1 MASSL
6 LGIDFG
12 FKRIGLATGQTITGS
27 TSALNTLPNE
37 RHNTNWNGLDKV
49 IQEWRPDT
57 FVLGLPVHK
66 DGTDHEVTKAVR
78 KFAVQLEER
87 YGKPIHFQDER
98 LSSSEAQGILQQQR
112 ASGAR
117 KKKVQKEDIDKL
129 AAALILQRW
138 LDANC

>member
-27 TSALNTLPNE
+27 TSALNTLANE
-37 RHNTNWNGLDKV
+37 RNNTNWSGLDKV

-66 DGTDHEVTKAVR
+66 DGTDHDVTKAVR

-87 YGKPIHFQDER
+87 YGKPTHFQDER
-98 LSSSEAQGILQQQR
+98 LSSNEAEGILQQQR

-138 LDANC
+138 LDANT

>member
-12 FKRIGLATGQTITGS
+12 FKRIGLAVGQTITGS

-66 DGTDHEVTKAVR
+66 DGTDHDVTKAVR

-98 LSSSEAQGILQQQR
+98 LSSSEAEGILQQQR
-112 ASGAR
+112 ASGSR

>member
-1 MASSL
+1 MCIRDSWS
-6 LGIDFG
+6 
-12 FKRIGLATGQTITGS
+12 
-27 TSALNTLPNE
+27 
-37 RHNTNWNGLDKV
+37 GLDKV

-57 FVLGLPVHK
+57 FILGLPVHK
-66 DGTDHEVTKAVR
+66 DGTDHDVTKAVR

-98 LSSSEAQGILQQQR
+98 LSSSEAEGILQQQR

>member
-12 FKRIGLATGQTITGS
+12 FKRIGLAVGQTITGS

-66 DGTDHEVTKAVR
+66 DGTDHDVTKAVR

-98 LSSSEAQGILQQQR
+98 LSSSEAEGILQQQR